1 MHDFHFPHLS
11 SHSLV
16 YNAKLFRCPCS
27 LHDFWNFLQR
37 GNFRCTFSFDLS
49 ILELRYNEVHC
60 HSLKLYPFLSTKI
73 LMVSQNLDYCSR
85 KAIHFLKYPTVTVK
99 IIPSSLRFSTLCR
112 ENKAFNYTL
121 ITLKIR
127 SVYQFS
133 ANQKEWNKTN
143 SLQAVKALL
152 KGRKIISASPTL
164 TMHPKWP
171 RYTKYREKLL
181 HGIMGKLHNP
191 PLVKDYFTRRQKQEK
206 TTENQWWQFNRDLIP
221 NSKKTKNIDQ
231 RLTEDWL

>member
-1 MHDFHFPHLS
+1 MFVARLLKLSPAWKFP
-11 SHSLV
+11 
-16 YNAKLFRCPCS
+16 
-27 LHDFWNFLQR
+27 LHVAR
-37 GNFRCTFSFDLS
+37 FDLS

-60 HSLKLYPFLSTKI
+60 HSLKLYLFLSTKI

-85 KAIHFLKYPTVTVK
+85 KVIHFLKYPTVTVK
-99 IIPSSLRFSTLCR
+99 IIASSLKFSSLCR

-121 ITLKIR
+121 IALKIL

-143 SLQAVKALL
+143 SLKPPKLFWKAE
-152 KGRKIISASPTL
+152 KSSPTL

-171 RYTKYREKLL
+171 RYKKSREKLL

>member
-1 MHDFHFPHLS
+1 M
-11 SHSLV
+11 
-16 YNAKLFRCPCS
+16 
-27 LHDFWNFLQR
+27 HDFWNFLQR

-60 HSLKLYPFLSTKI
+60 HFLKLHLFLSTKI

-85 KAIHFLKYPTVTVK
+85 KVIHFLKYPTVTVK
-99 IIPSSLRFSTLCR
+99 TIPSSLKFSSLCR

-121 ITLKIR
+121 IALKIL

-143 SLQAVKALL
+143 SLKPPKLFWKAE
-152 KGRKIISASPTL
+152 KSSPTL

-171 RYTKYREKLL
+171 RYKKSREKLL

-191 PLVKDYFTRRQKQEK
+191 PLVKTILRVGKNKKKPRR
-206 TTENQWWQFNRDLIP
+206 TNGY
-221 NSKKTKNIDQ
+221 S
-231 RLTEDWL
+231 LTVI